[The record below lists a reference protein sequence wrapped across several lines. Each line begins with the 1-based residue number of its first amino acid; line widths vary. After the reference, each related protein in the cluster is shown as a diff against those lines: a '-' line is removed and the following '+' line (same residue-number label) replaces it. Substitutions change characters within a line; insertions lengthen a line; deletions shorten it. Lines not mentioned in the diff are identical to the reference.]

1 MNPTPK
7 TTNLLQAIIGWI
19 LIFTIALGGALG
31 SIKTVSAAL
40 IIYLSI
46 DVYTSYQYR
55 KKHKFQNKKLDQKN

>member
-7 TTNLLQAIIGWI
+7 TTNILQTIIGWI

-40 IIYLSI
+40 IVYLSI
-46 DVYTSYQYR
+46 DVYTSYRYR
-55 KKHKFQNKKLDQKN
+55 KKHRFRNKNLDQN